1 MADPFELQNV
11 AEQPAYADTRQRL
24 ATRLDELRAPLPAT
38 PRVTLIK
45 ALQPASDPG
54 RFDLRVDGTVV
65 AASAGDGDSG
75 SIQLF
80 PGKHEIV
87 EVGAAGTSLSAY
99 TTSITCTV
107 NAVPG
112 PAANATHIEIKLAF
126 LDQVACKFTNRRRA
140 MIALTNSVLPSSDPG
155 RFDLKVGT
163 TVLKAGAGDGGTGQ
177 IQVAAGTYKV
187 SESAAFGTNLSN
199 YTTTIAC
206 TRNGSPGPGG
216 SGTSLS
222 VTVATADV
230 LACTLKNRRTGRVT
244 LTKSLVPTPR
254 PRIALHAERL
264 GQAIVKA
271 GAGDGG
277 SGSTQVAPGTYSVTE
292 TATPG
297 SPTNY
302 GTSIS
307 CTLNGGPGPSA
318 NGTSKL
324 QVTVAAYDELACTFT
339 NRRKAQVTLTKSL
352 VPSSDPGRFDLR
364 LGPAVVRAG
373 AGDGDSGTAQVAPGT
388 YRVTESGAA
397 GTTLSSYATSI
408 ACTLNGLPGPAVDGT
423 TQLDVTLVAGD
434 RLACTLTNRRTT

>member
-1 MADPFELQNV
+1 M
-11 AEQPAYADTRQRL
+11 
-24 ATRLDELRAPLPAT
+24 
-38 PRVTLIK
+38 
-45 ALQPASDPG
+45 
-54 RFDLRVDGTVV
+54 
-65 AASAGDGDSG
+65 
-75 SIQLF
+75 
-80 PGKHEIV
+80 
-87 EVGAAGTSLSAY
+87 
-99 TTSITCTV
+99 
-107 NAVPG
+107 
-112 PAANATHIEIKLAF
+112 
-126 LDQVACKFTNRRRA
+126 
-140 MIALTNSVLPSSDPG
+140 
-155 RFDLKVGT
+155 
-163 TVLKAGAGDGGTGQ
+163 LKAGAGDGDSGQ

-187 SESAAFGTNLSN
+187 SEIAASGTILSN

-206 TRNGSPGPGG
+206 TRNGSPGPSG

-222 VTVATADV
+222 VTVATGEA

-244 LTKSLVPTPR
+244 LTKSLVPSSDTGR
-254 PRIALHAERL
+254 FDLKV

-302 GTSIS
+302 GTAIS

-364 LGPAVVRAG
+364 LGPAVVKASAG
-373 AGDGDSGTAQVAPGT
+373 NGDSGTAQVAPGT
-388 YRVTESGAA
+388 YRVAESGAG
-397 GTTLSSYATSI
+397 GTVLSSYATSI
-408 ACTLNGLPGPAVDGT
+408 ACTLNGGPGPSADGT
-423 TQLDVTLVAGD
+423 TQLDVALVAGD
-434 RLACTLTNRRTT
+434 VLACTFTNHRST